1 MIVLTANT
9 PDMEEMSRPNRPP
22 PMQANEPTMYY
33 DLSEDRINANAEET
47 HTGFDAILALY

>member
-1 MIVLTANT
+1 
-9 PDMEEMSRPNRPP
+9 MEEMSRPNRPP